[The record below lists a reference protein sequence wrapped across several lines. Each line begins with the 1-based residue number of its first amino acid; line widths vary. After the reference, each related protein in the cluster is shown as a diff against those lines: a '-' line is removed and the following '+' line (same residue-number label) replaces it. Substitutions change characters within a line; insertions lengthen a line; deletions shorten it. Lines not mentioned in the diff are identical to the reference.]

1 MSRIVLIGAGSTNFG
16 LGIIGDI
23 FKSKYFEQS
32 TIVLHDINSDSLA
45 RTFKI
50 AKEYKEK
57 LGKKNRIEA
66 TISRT
71 EALKNASFCLIFIE
85 VGNRFDLWDQDWK
98 IPLQYGIQQVYG
110 ENGGPG
116 GLFHSLRIIPP
127 ILDICEDIRSI
138 CPDAFVFNYS
148 NPMQRVCHAVTS
160 KFPEIKFIGL
170 CHEIDSMRR
179 QLPYLMETDFSN
191 IKFRAGGLNHFSILL
206 EVKYLDS
213 GKDGYPRI
221 RKKFNS
227 YFESLVNDHEGFFSE
242 PGAERGVF
250 FKLFEDYG
258 YLPITTDSHL
268 GEYLQ
273 WAYSVAD
280 HRGILDFYDN
290 YKKKCLAYFENDD
303 IYGSFF
309 DMSNDCF
316 HERFVPIAEAILE
329 DQNREESAVNIPNN
343 GYIQSLPRDIVVEVP
358 ALVNRDGITGIVL
371 SDYPKSFGTLLNLQS
386 GVIQLTT
393 EAVLEKSKQK
403 AYLALLTDPVVT
415 DAGEAKR
422 LLDNMIMVQKD
433 FLSYLQ

>member
-1 MSRIVLIGAGSTNFG
+1 ML
-16 LGIIGDI
+16 
-23 FKSKYFEQS
+23 
-32 TIVLHDINSDSLA
+32 
-45 RTFKI
+45 
-50 AKEYKEK
+50 
-57 LGKKNRIEA
+57 
-66 TISRT
+66 
-71 EALKNASFCLIFIE
+71 
-85 VGNRFDLWDQDWK
+85 
-98 IPLQYGIQQVYG
+98 
-110 ENGGPG
+110 
-116 GLFHSLRIIPP
+116 
-127 ILDICEDIRSI
+127 
-138 CPDAFVFNYS
+138 
-148 NPMQRVCHAVTS
+148 
-160 KFPEIKFIGL
+160 
-170 CHEIDSMRR
+170 
-179 QLPYLMETDFSN
+179 
-191 IKFRAGGLNHFSILL
+191 
-206 EVKYLDS
+206 
-213 GKDGYPRI
+213 
-221 RKKFNS
+221 
-227 YFESLVNDHEGFFSE
+227 
-242 PGAERGVF
+242 